1 VYSALV
7 ALPWGGSE
15 LVAGAA
21 DGDDR
26 LGPLFEDV
34 EKYMG
39 LRLRQRQPG
48 LAPFSAPLDDE
59 DIAARFALSVSLAD
73 LPLAAC
79 CSLQFAFA
87 ESDERRR
94 SRLGKLNQLAS
105 LTVCG
110 PASSSS

>member
-1 VYSALV
+1 M
-7 ALPWGGSE
+7 ALPWGGPE

-59 DIAARFALSVSLAD
+59 DIAARSALVPALTCYMTD
-73 LPLAAC
+73 RHAAC
-79 CSLQFAFA
+79 
-87 ESDERRR
+87 
-94 SRLGKLNQLAS
+94 
-105 LTVCG
+105 G
-110 PASSSS
+110 PL